1 MPFLRFVPLNN
12 VGVGLDV
19 FFHDDVLEVRH
30 PINGV
35 LCLGCL
41 QSFAK
46 ERIGSVYPDQVV
58 AINNAQYAGFVG
70 VREIHQL
77 ALRHVEVFI

>member
-1 MPFLRFVPLNN
+1 MPSLRFVPLNN
-12 VGVGLDV
+12 VGVGLDD

-41 QSFAK
+41 QSFAN